1 MLKCK
6 QVHEG
11 EVNIMQIAIDGPA
24 GAGKSTLAR
33 KIAEKLGIL
42 YIDTGAMYRAL
53 TWKALNDKVNLKDK
67 KILRELAD
75 NTSIT
80 LTYDG
85 VLKTYCDEHEVT
97 EVIRSPEVSRWVPVI
112 AADEG
117 VRQVMVSKQQQ
128 IARET
133 SVVMDGRDIGL
144 CVLPDA
150 DFKFYLTASLEER
163 ARRRAKEM
171 VIQGY
176 RVDFEEVKDEIRGRD
191 QSDSQREVGA
201 LKVLPDSIIIDTSD
215 LNADEVVDKVLSI
228 IAEKGNA
235 V

>member
-1 MLKCK
+1 
-6 QVHEG
+6 
-11 EVNIMQIAIDGPA
+11 MQIAIDGPA

-85 VLKTYCDEHEVT
+85 VLRTYCDGHEVT

-133 SVVMDGRDIGL
+133 SVVMDL
-144 CVLPDA
+144 
-150 DFKFYLTASLEER
+150 SLIHISEPTR
-163 ARRRAKEM
+163 P
-171 VIQGY
+171 Y
-176 RVDFEEVKDEIRGRD
+176 
-191 QSDSQREVGA
+191 
-201 LKVLPDSIIIDTSD
+201 
-215 LNADEVVDKVLSI
+215 
-228 IAEKGNA
+228 
-235 V
+235 

>member
-1 MLKCK
+1 
-6 QVHEG
+6 
-11 EVNIMQIAIDGPA
+11 MQIAIDGPA

-80 LTYDG
+80 LTYCDG
-85 VLKTYCDEHEVT
+85 VLKTYCDGHEVT
-97 EVIRSPEVSRWVPVI
+97 EAIRYPEVSRWVPVV

-128 IARET
+128 IAQET

-163 ARRRAKEM
+163 ARRRAKEL
-171 VIQGY
+171 VVQGY
-176 RVDFEEVKDEIRGRD
+176 RVDFEEVKEEIRGRD

>member
-85 VLKTYCDEHEVT
+85 VLKTYCDGHEVT

>member
-85 VLKTYCDEHEVT
+85 VLKTYCDGHEVT
-97 EVIRSPEVSRWVPVI
+97 EVIRYPEVSRWVPVI